1 MKPLAERRQMIER
14 HPGSVSITKQCRLLG
29 LNRSSLY
36 YRGCIESEENLEIL
50 RLMDEQYLK
59 TPFYGVRRLTVWL
72 QQQGYQVNHKRVKRL
87 MDVLGWQTVY
97 RVPRTSIAAENETVY
112 PYLLKGLEVDHVNQ
126 VWSMDITYI
135 PMKKGFMYLGAIIDL
150 FSRYV
155 VRWGLSNTMT
165 TEWCRDIVVEAFFR
179 YGIPEIFNTDHGSQ
193 FTSNLFT
200 RLLKDKGIKI
210 SMDSVGRAI
219 DNIFIERFW
228 RSIKY
233 ENIYLYSYE
242 NGLVLF
248 QGLGAYIDF
257 YNNQRPHQS
266 LEYKTPSAL
275 YKIQAA

>member
-1 MKPLAERRQMIER
+1 M
-14 HPGSVSITKQCRLLG
+14 
-29 LNRSSLY
+29 
-36 YRGCIESEENLEIL
+36 
-50 RLMDEQYLK
+50 
-59 TPFYGVRRLTVWL
+59 
-72 QQQGYQVNHKRVKRL
+72 
-87 MDVLGWQTVY
+87 
-97 RVPRTSIAAENETVY
+97 
-112 PYLLKGLEVDHVNQ
+112 
-126 VWSMDITYI
+126 
-135 PMKKGFMYLGAIIDL
+135 
-150 FSRYV
+150 
-155 VRWGLSNTMT
+155 GLSNTMT
-165 TEWCRDIVVEAFFR
+165 TEWCRDIAVEAFFR

-233 ENIYLYSYE
+233 ENVYLYSYE

-248 QGLGAYIDF
+248 KGLGAYIDF